1 MTDLQYFEDV
11 GIGDVRETGS
21 MLVDRD
27 EIIAFARDF
36 DPQPFHIDEAAAKA
50 SIFGGLIASGWH
62 TAAMT
67 MRLLVDSFTGKI
79 SSTGSPGFDDLK
91 WLKPVRPGDRIR
103 VRSTCLEKIPSQS
116 RPTIGV
122 CKFKTEV
129 LNQHDEPV
137 MSLISIAM
145 YNRRPNTNA

>member
-1 MTDLQYFEDV
+1 MAALQYFEDV
-11 GIGDVRETGS
+11 GVGDVRETGS
-21 MLVDRD
+21 MTVERD
-27 EIIAFARDF
+27 EVIEFAKAY
-36 DPQPFHIDEAAAKA
+36 DPQPFHIDEAAAKQ

-79 SSTGSPGFDDLK
+79 SSTGSPGFDELR
-91 WLKPVRPGDRIR
+91 WIKPVRPGDRIR

-129 LNQHDEPV
+129 LNQHDETV

-145 YNRRPNTNA
+145 YNRRPTPST